1 MNTLYDLLG
10 ALPHDNAE
18 GLRAAFRRAV
28 KGAHP
33 DVRPDDPEAA
43 LKFREIVRANDILG
57 DDEQRAAYDHLL
69 ELARLEQLSEARH
82 AIAARVHKLAS
93 GVIALAGASVVTV
106 GGYLLFMHMSVA
118 SVAPANDVATMRAP
132 RQIVASSPTGSA
144 DRSGESASPVK
155 RGTTVIPGEADV
167 PDVAMPPTHAE
178 SAPPAD
184 AGPAPGLAAGEAG
197 LLQARVISTDRDGH
211 SGDPDQSLQLD
222 PGLLPAYADR
232 GIIFYRPREFDG
244 AFADVTPAKRIGK
257 ASRPKSPPTMTRQP
271 RFDHAAIAPAV
282 VPLPRPAS
290 GRAGSLAARK
300 RCAGE
305 AMLAA
310 PHAPCPMALTG
321 PTPGMPGA

>member
-10 ALPHDNAE
+10 ALPRDDAE
-18 GLRAAFRRAV
+18 ALRAAFRRAV

-106 GGYLLFMHMSVA
+106 GGYLLFMHMSAA
-118 SVAPANDVATMRAP
+118 SVAPANDVVIMRAA
-132 RQIVASSPTGSA
+132 REIAAVNPTA
-144 DRSGESASPVK
+144 APDTTGESASPAK
-155 RGTTVIPGEADV
+155 PGSPGEANV
-167 PDVAMPPTHAE
+167 PDAAMPQDHAE
-178 SAPPAD
+178 SAPPANTG
-184 AGPAPGLAAGEAG
+184 AAPGLAASEAG
-197 LLQARVISTDRDGH
+197 LLRARVISTDR
-211 SGDPDQSLQLD
+211 SGDPK
-222 PGLLPAYADR
+222 LLPAYADR

-244 AFADVTPAKRIGK
+244 AFADGAPAKRIGK
-257 ASRPKSPPTMTRQP
+257 ASRPKSPPTMARQP

-282 VPLPRPAS
+282 VPLPR
-290 GRAGSLAARK
+290 RRTAAQDPSREK
-300 RCAGE
+300 SVAQVR
-305 AMLAA
+305 LR
-310 PHAPCPMALTG
+310 
-321 PTPGMPGA
+321 

>member
-10 ALPHDNAE
+10 ALPHDDAE
-18 GLRAAFRRAV
+18 ALRAAFRRAV

-43 LKFREIVRANDILG
+43 LKFREIVRANNILG

-93 GVIALAGASVVTV
+93 GVIAMAGASVVTV

-118 SVAPANDVATMRAP
+118 SVAPANDVDLTLRTP
-132 RQIVASSPTGSA
+132 REIVAIGAGSA
-144 DRSGESASPVK
+144 DTTGESASPVK
-155 RGTTVIPGEADV
+155 RGSPVIPGADA
-167 PDVAMPPTHAE
+167 AMPQAHAE
-178 SAPPAD
+178 SAPPAN
-184 AGPAPGLAAGEAG
+184 AGPAPHLAAGEAG
-197 LLQARVISTDRDGH
+197 LLRARVISTVGDGH
-211 SGDPDQSLQLD
+211 AGRPDQSLPLD
-222 PGLLPAYADR
+222 PRLLPAYADR

-282 VPLPRPAS
+282 VPLPRPAN
-290 GRAGSLAARK
+290 GRAGFLAGRK
-300 RCAGE
+300 RCAGK
-305 AMLAA
+305 AA
-310 PHAPCPMALTG
+310 LTAPRAPCPLALTG

>member
-144 DRSGESASPVK
+144 DTTGESASPVK
-155 RGTTVIPGEADV
+155 RGTTVNPGETDL
-167 PDVAMPPTHAE
+167 PDAAMPPAHAE
-178 SAPPAD
+178 SAPPAN

-197 LLQARVISTDRDGH
+197 LLQARVISTDRDTHPNG
-211 SGDPDQSLQLD
+211 PDQSLQLD

-257 ASRPKSPPTMTRQP
+257 ASRPKSPPTMTRQA
-271 RFDHAAIAPAV
+271 RSDHAAIAPAV
-282 VPLPRPAS
+282 VPLPRPAN

-305 AMLAA
+305 AMLTT

>member
-10 ALPHDNAE
+10 ALPHDDAE
-18 GLRAAFRRAV
+18 ALRAAFRRAV

-93 GVIALAGASVVTV
+93 GVIAMAGASVVTV

-118 SVAPANDVATMRAP
+118 SVAPANDMDVTLRTP
-132 RQIVASSPTGSA
+132 REIMAIGAGSA
-144 DRSGESASPVK
+144 GTSGESASPAK
-155 RGTTVIPGEADV
+155 RGSAAVAGEANV
-167 PDVAMPPTHAE
+167 PDAATPQAHAE
-178 SAPPAD
+178 SAPPAN
-184 AGPAPGLAAGEAG
+184 AGPAPHLAAGEAG
-197 LLQARVISTDRDGH
+197 LLRARVISTDNDGH
-211 SGDPDQSLQLD
+211 AGGPDQSLPLD
-222 PGLLPAYADR
+222 PRLLPVYADR

-257 ASRPKSPPTMTRQP
+257 ASRPKSPPTMARQP
-271 RFDHAAIAPAV
+271 RFDHAAIAPAA
-282 VPLPRPAS
+282 VPLPR
-290 GRAGSLAARK
+290 RRIAAQDPSREESVAQV
-300 RCAGE
+300 R
-305 AMLAA
+305 LR
-310 PHAPCPMALTG
+310 
-321 PTPGMPGA
+321 